1 MPQTHKYTICL
12 HALNDLGVLPRIT
25 LHFSRRRLKIDR
37 FEMVDAGHQGLA
49 RFNIVLGCDAFTA
62 EQLIKQLQK
71 IIGLQDIS
79 VSLSANTP
87 EGAVRQKG
95 YPSVAEF
102 A

>member
-1 MPQTHKYTICL
+1 MQHKHKYAICL

-25 LHFSRRRLKIDR
+25 LYFSRRRLKIDR
-37 FEMVDAGHQGLA
+37 FEMIDAGEQGLA
-49 RFNIVLGCDAFTA
+49 RFNIVLGCDASTA

-79 VSLSANTP
+79 LSTTESTA
-87 EGAVRQKG
+87 RQET
-95 YPSVAEF
+95 YPIAEL

>member
-1 MPQTHKYTICL
+1 MPHTHKYTIRI

-37 FEMVDAGHQGLA
+37 FEMVDAGDQGLA
-49 RFNIVLGCDAFTA
+49 RFNIVLGCDACTA

-79 VSLSANTP
+79 LSTTQSAT
-87 EGAVRQKG
+87 RQET
-95 YPSVAEF
+95 YPVAEL